1 MNLAAN
7 LVRSASVYADRVALR
22 LGETGMTYRE
32 FDAGSARVAGLVRD
46 RGIRPGDRV
55 GVKRQVAA
63 YKYPRQVWI
72 VDALPKTATGKI
84 LKREIV
90 PPAGPNQ
97 SLIWE
102 GKNR

>member
-1 MNLAAN
+1 
-7 LVRSASVYADRVALR
+7 
-22 LGETGMTYRE
+22 
-32 FDAGSARVAGLVRD
+32 
-46 RGIRPGDRV
+46 
-55 GVKRQVAA
+55 VAA